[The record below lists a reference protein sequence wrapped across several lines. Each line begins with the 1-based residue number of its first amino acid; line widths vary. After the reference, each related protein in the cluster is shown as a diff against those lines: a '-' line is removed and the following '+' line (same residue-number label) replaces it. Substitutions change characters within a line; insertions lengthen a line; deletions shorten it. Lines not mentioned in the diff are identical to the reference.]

1 MSGQSASPSSTPPI
15 DAPAIA
21 PRRRRWRS
29 LLLALALL
37 CLLAGAT
44 LLLLSLHLWQN
55 RAQYL
60 AENLHRFLPGTTAT
74 LGRLDLTPTELKLT
88 DLILIDAETQQ
99 PLASLRSASL
109 SAYWETLRH
118 QTIGQLNID
127 GLHLTTTAERLPQ
140 LLTQFR
146 PPASDPTT
154 TTTSPAPA
162 RAFAMAGLNLT
173 DLQVHLIGDAQNP
186 TIRFTLDHQLEA
198 LQISAEGVPSLESTR
213 LTLRDLD
220 ITTPDGSLLLLPRL
234 TLEVSFDPANG
245 LIEVHDLQIP
255 TLDLTLYPALGQV
268 LQSLVRK
275 DSSPKSAPP
284 AWFQGIIIHRSALD
298 TLRLTAQEG
307 LPSGLGLP
315 AITAETQVTYRSE
328 NLSWTVADGWT
339 RPGTHHLKLTD
350 TAIAP
355 LQSAPGHL
363 RAPSLLLDLRYHPSS
378 GHWQVDNLIAEGKPS
393 LDWTQAL
400 EDALFPPPPKAPPA
414 APTPAKKAPPPT
426 APEWV
431 ITKFNVSDLQL
442 KLQQTRL
449 MPLPLSGLLTLHSQD
464 LHFSHATLTSSK
476 PQRLL
481 FTDIETLIPGSRTA
495 EVTRIDSIEV
505 SLRPD
510 ALAATGLIDRL
521 HIIHP
526 RLSYHLDLN
535 AIADGTPP
543 PTPITP
549 PAPYALP
556 PPLDR
561 LHFNHL
567 AITDGEVRVE
577 GKWGA
582 PFTAETSFA
591 VTTLESPTTTTTA
604 APSSLHTLSIAATRL
619 IATDN
624 TPLPVAQ
631 VGQFQVTAR
640 LPELITERR
649 LESLSLD
656 GGQVEFGEALIAI
669 LDTGK
674 PRSPP
679 PSAQQPAV
687 PSAAARVQ
695 VPYAPPKKWS
705 AGQVAINDLSI
716 TLQKIAPGLPPLT
729 FAVQFQAKDTPLQP
743 EGLVENVDAQRIEL
757 TSLTIPAPYGSLRP
771 VARLDTIF
779 IHFTLDG
786 LLRQRIERVEILNP
800 TLYIGEP
807 LFWYVDYYRKFAAGE
822 IRPGIEKMALASAA
836 NDIALNALSQ
846 ALSTAPIPAKSWG
859 IDELTVHGGKLII
872 APKGVPLPGFSQ
884 PFPFSFSTRLD
895 SGQLDAVFDI
905 PSDNY
910 PLPDIDLEFIGMKG
924 QVRFNLPL
932 REVDNNLTETFEV
945 DQIRWKQLHIENA
958 HLSVTY
964 DMNGIYGKFGGEAY
978 EGYIE
983 GGFDVYLNDA
993 YTWDGWIAATD
1004 VLTTEITQKLTP
1016 AYFLLEGKVRGSLI
1030 AAGDAKELYQADI
1043 TCSNATSGRFSIAAL
1058 NDMLD
1063 KLPPK
1068 VSATLTDQITRIGLE
1083 TLRDFDYET
1092 VEAKGRFHGREGNG
1106 FLKIFGPTGS
1116 RQFEINVLDHRWK
1129 VDPDTVQASDSPA
1142 ATNSPPSDNQP

>member
-1 MSGQSASPSSTPPI
+1 M
-15 DAPAIA
+15 
-21 PRRRRWRS
+21 
-29 LLLALALL
+29 LLSLALL
-37 CLLAGAT
+37 SLLAGAT
-44 LLLLSLHLWQN
+44 LLLVSLYLWQN
-55 RAQYL
+55 RAHYL
-60 AENLHRFLPGTTAT
+60 AQNLHRLLPGTTST
-74 LGRLDLTPTELKLT
+74 LGSLEVTPNELTLT
-88 DLILIDAETQQ
+88 DLTLIDAETQQ

-118 QTIGQLNID
+118 QTVGQLNID

-140 LLTQFR
+140 LLAQLR
-146 PPASDPTT
+146 PPARAPR
-154 TTTSPAPA
+154 SPAEPPPG
-162 RAFAMAGLNLT
+162 RAFSLAGLNLT
-173 DLQVHLIGDAQNP
+173 DLQVHLIGDARTP
-186 TIRFTLDHQLEA
+186 TIHFTLDHQLEA
-198 LQISAEGVPSLESTR
+198 LQISAEGVPSLDSTR

-220 ITTPDGSLLLLPRL
+220 ITTPDGSHLVLPRL

-245 LIEVHDLQIP
+245 LIEVHDFQIP
-255 TLDLTLYPALGQV
+255 TLELTLYPALGQA
-268 LQSLVRK
+268 LQALVSK
-275 DSSPKSAPP
+275 DSSQKSAPP
-284 AWFQGIIIHRSALD
+284 AWLQGLIIHRSALD
-298 TLRLTAQEG
+298 SLRLTAREG
-307 LPSGLGLP
+307 LPSDLGLP
-315 AITAETQVTYRSE
+315 TISVETQVTYRSE

-355 LQSAPGHL
+355 LESASGHL

-378 GHWQVDNLIAEGKPS
+378 GHWQVDNLTAEGKPS

-400 EDALFPPPPKAPPA
+400 EDALFPPPPKASPAAHPPA
-414 APTPAKKAPPPT
+414 KEAPPAT

-431 ITKFNVSDLQL
+431 ITKFNLSDLQL

-464 LHFSHATLTSSK
+464 LHFIDSKLTSSK

-481 FTDIETLIPGSRTA
+481 FTHIETLIPGSRTA

-510 ALAATGLIDRL
+510 ALAASGLIDRL

-535 AIADGTPP
+535 AVADGAPP

-556 PPLDR
+556 PPLDQ

-567 AITDGEVRVE
+567 AITDGEVRVA

-582 PFTAETSFA
+582 PFTAETSFS
-591 VTTLESPTTTTTA
+591 VTTLESPASSAT
-604 APSSLHTLSIAATRL
+604 PSSLHTLSIAATRL

-640 LPELITERR
+640 LPELLTERR

-656 GGQVEFGEALIAI
+656 GGQVAFGEALIAI
-669 LDTGK
+669 LDPGK
-674 PRSPP
+674 T
-679 PSAQQPAV
+679 PSAPKPPQQPAS
-687 PSAAARVQ
+687 PTAAARVQ
-695 VPYAPPKKWS
+695 VPYAPPKKWT
-705 AGQVAINDLSI
+705 AGQVSINDLSI

-729 FAVQFQAKDTPLQP
+729 FAVQFQAKDTPLEP
-743 EGLVENVDAQRIEL
+743 EGLVENVEAQRIEL

-786 LLRQRIERVEILNP
+786 LLRQRIQRVEILNP

-822 IRPGIEKMALASAA
+822 IRPGLEKMALASAA
-836 NDIALNALSQ
+836 NDIALNAVSQ
-846 ALSTAPIPAKSWG
+846 ALSTAAIPAKSWG
-859 IDELTVHGGKLII
+859 IDELAVHGGKLIL
-872 APKGVPLPGFSQ
+872 APKGVPLPGFRQ
-884 PFPFSFSTRLD
+884 PFPFSFSTRLE

-932 REVDNNLTETFEV
+932 RDVDNNLTETFEV

-1030 AAGDAKELYQADI
+1030 AAGDSKELYQADI

-1063 KLPPK
+1063 TLPPK

-1106 FLKIFGPTGS
+1106 YLKIFGPTGS

-1129 VDPDTVQASDSPA
+1129 VDPTRVQAQGSPTA
-1142 ATNSPPSDNQP
+1142 APTPPSDDSP